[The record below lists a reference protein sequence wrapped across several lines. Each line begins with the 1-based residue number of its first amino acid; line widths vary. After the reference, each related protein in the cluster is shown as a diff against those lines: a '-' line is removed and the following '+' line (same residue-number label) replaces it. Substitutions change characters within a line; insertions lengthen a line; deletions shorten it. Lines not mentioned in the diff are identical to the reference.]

1 MQQKLPPEFRK
12 RFSFCLTFGYD
23 VCEKKMHESQL
34 IPIPYFTD
42 VFNVDAGIGN
52 QKLNKSFYI
61 EDAKDI
67 NVVICISLNL
77 YIQHMRLYTG

>member
-23 VCEKKMHESQL
+23 VCKKKMHESQL
-34 IPIPYFTD
+34 IPISYFTD
-42 VFNVDAGIGN
+42 VFNVDAEIGN

-67 NVVICISLNL
+67 NVVIYISLIYKFN
-77 YIQHMRLYTG
+77 T

>member
-61 EDAKDI
+61 ED
-67 NVVICISLNL
+67 
-77 YIQHMRLYTG
+77 YHMNKGSIWLTVYYSYTRKSTL